1 MHQTEGKSKGEWKVK
16 GKEKCVMFSEN
27 PLSKGCFQFIT
38 VFILGHSKT
47 INAQQR

>member
-1 MHQTEGKSKGEWKVK
+1 MLS
-16 GKEKCVMFSEN
+16 EKT

-38 VFILGHSKT
+38 VLNLGHSKT

>member
-1 MHQTEGKSKGEWKVK
+1 MKNK
-16 GKEKCVMFSEN
+16 GKFIMLSEN